1 MDFLATIAMSTM
13 VQRWCRPAGE
23 NNAPT
28 QNSLDTMDAHDL
40 WSLLLR
46 WGAAGRRNLVS
57 FVSQLTKAKAR
68 SVPRVL
74 AGRARQAWHHRWS
87 SMLACASARAF
98 TLSLL
103 DCRPVVGAHGLTPSS
118 SEVLAACRHL
128 PLALA

>member
-46 WGAAGRRNLVS
+46 WGAAGRRKLVS
-57 FVSQLTKAKAR
+57 FESQLAKAKACLCWLVPARVR
-68 SVPRVL
+68 SHCRCRT
-74 AGRARQAWHHRWS
+74 ADQ
-87 SMLACASARAF
+87 
-98 TLSLL
+98 LL
-103 DCRPVVGAHGLTPSS
+103 ELMG
-118 SEVLAACRHL
+118 
-128 PLALA
+128 